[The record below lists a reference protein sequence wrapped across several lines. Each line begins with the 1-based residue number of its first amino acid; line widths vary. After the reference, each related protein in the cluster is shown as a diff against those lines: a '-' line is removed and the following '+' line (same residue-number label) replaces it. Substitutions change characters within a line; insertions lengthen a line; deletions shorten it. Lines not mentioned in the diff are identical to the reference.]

1 MNDFLNWAASNDY
14 LLMWS
19 LYLLGVIGL
28 LIVAWRL
35 TRSWPKWLSVS
46 LRFVGACLLLV
57 PAVVDKEQG
66 LYAPALVVGP
76 FEWLSKSPEH
86 AAPAISALIMWTG
99 IALIVIVIAQLGT
112 HFLRRKTVDPSGP
125 KTEPETITE

>member
-1 MNDFLNWAASNDY
+1 MNNFLDWAVSNDY
-14 LLMWS
+14 MVMWS
-19 LYLLGVIGL
+19 LYLLGVVGL

-57 PAVVDKEQG
+57 PAVVDKESE

-99 IALIVIVIAQLGT
+99 IALVVMVVAQLGT
-112 HFLRRKTVDPSGP
+112 HFLRRKSAKQSHSETDPA
-125 KTEPETITE
+125 TITE